1 MTLKPRLGTRYR
13 AAAGEGLR
21 EVLLGG
27 CANYEAKQEQHGKHP
42 GEKLYSHNTPSSN
55 LSIVRIV

>member
-27 CANYEAKQEQHGKHP
+27 CANSEAKQKQRGMHP
-42 GEKLYSHNTPSSN
+42 GDKLYIDKTPSSD
-55 LSIVRIV
+55 LLTVRIV